1 LIHSMYYLAQI
12 LIVIILFSIQTTWL
26 GMFSIGGVVPDL
38 ALIWVVY
45 CSVHCSRAM
54 GIGSGM
60 MIGILQD
67 SLSGGLLGV
76 NTLSKSFIGLFFS
89 ALKDKFYVEGVIPV
103 AFFMIVSSLFDG
115 LVFYFS
121 MNTVL
126 EGEVATSFL
135 YQALPAYSFYNGM
148 VGPVLFIVLNRLENW
163 LKLKTLD
170 PYMARGK

>member
-1 LIHSMYYLAQI
+1 MYYFAQI

-26 GMFSIGGVVPDL
+26 SMFSIGGVVPDL

-45 CSVHCSRAM
+45 CGVHCSRGM
-54 GIGSGM
+54 GIGTG
-60 MIGILQD
+60 IATGILQD

-76 NTLSKSFIGLFFS
+76 NTLSKSFIGFFFS

-103 AFFMIVSSLFDG
+103 AFFLILSSLFDG

-126 EGEVATSFL
+126 KGEVASSFL
-135 YQALPAYSFYNGM
+135 YQSLPAYSIYNGM
-148 VGPVLFIVLNRLENW
+148 VGPILFLVFNRLNNW
-163 LKLKTLD
+163 LKSKMPD
-170 PYMARGK
+170 PYMNPVR